1 MPGCGTAAIHTEY
14 GAEIKPWYT
23 RDRESPHGGA
33 GICRDRSH
41 ASTVND
47 LMTTKEVAE
56 YLRIKERKV
65 YDLVQSGDIPCTR
78 VTGKWLFPK
87 HLVDI
92 WIARGTRFP
101 EMAAE
106 LARPSPAIVV
116 GSHDP
121 LLEWALRESGAGLAL
136 LPGGSLDGLDRFS
149 RGDAMLCGLH
159 VMDAE
164 SGDYNTHAVTQATAG
179 LDAVMIGWAVRQQGL
194 VLAPGNPLGIVGVAD
209 LKSKGARVALRQPE
223 AGSRILFNH
232 LVAEAGLKAADL
244 DTLDEPL
251 KSEADL
257 ALAVLEGKA
266 DAGLAV
272 EAVAAQYRLDF
283 LPLQSEQY
291 DLLVRRRDYFE
302 EPVQTLLAF
311 TRTDAFQTRAAE
323 MPGYDVAGLG
333 RVRFNSN

>member
-1 MPGCGTAAIHTEY
+1 
-14 GAEIKPWYT
+14 
-23 RDRESPHGGA
+23 
-33 GICRDRSH
+33 
-41 ASTVND
+41 
-47 LMTTKEVAE
+47 MTTREVAH

-65 YDLVQSGDIPCTR
+65 YDLVQAGDIPCTR
-78 VTGKWLFPK
+78 VTGKWLFPR
-87 HLVDI
+87 HLVDL

-136 LPGGSLDGLDRFS
+136 LPGGSLDGLERFA
-149 RGDAMLCGLH
+149 RAEAMLCGLH

-164 SGDYNTHAVTQATAG
+164 SGDYNVHAVAQATAG
-179 LDAVMIGWAVRQQGL
+179 LDAVMIAWAVREQGL
-194 VLAPGNPLGIVGVAD
+194 VLAPGNPLGLAAMAD
-209 LKSKGARVALRQPE
+209 LAAPGVRVALRQPE

-232 LVAEAGLKAADL
+232 LLAEAGLGPVDL
-244 DTLDEPL
+244 ETVAEPF

-272 EAVAAQYRLDF
+272 HAAAAQYRLDF
-283 LPLQSEQY
+283 VALQSERY
-291 DLLVRRRDYFE
+291 DLLLRRRDYFE
-302 EPVQTLLAF
+302 PPVQALLRF
-311 TRTDAFQTRAAE
+311 TRSDAFRERARE
-323 MPGYDVAGLG
+323 MAGYDVSGLG
-333 RVRFNSN
+333 TVTYNAA